1 MDEGFGAVSLPN
13 ALDSKYPSG
22 SKKLKWQRLFP
33 QKNRWKNELTGQEG
47 RWHVDESLM
56 QRAVK
61 NAILEAGINKN
72 AQLPHF
78 PPFFCNSPDRIR
90 LRHPHHTGT
99 SRAQRCEHH
108 HDLYPCSE
116 PRIWRRGKSA
126 GENVDFYKY
135 PCKICANSQKIKY
148 NKKISKDCKDFTM
161 DTEKL
166 CYVDART
173 GVLRSKY
180 E

>member
-61 NAILEAGINKN
+61 NAILEAGIN
-72 AQLPHF
+72 
-78 PPFFCNSPDRIR
+78 
-90 LRHPHHTGT
+90 
-99 SRAQRCEHH
+99 
-108 HDLYPCSE
+108 DLYPCSK

-126 GENVDFYKY
+126 RQNLDFYKY

-166 CYVDART
+166 YYVDART

>member
-61 NAILEAGINKN
+61 NAILEAGIN
-72 AQLPHF
+72 
-78 PPFFCNSPDRIR
+78 
-90 LRHPHHTGT
+90 
-99 SRAQRCEHH
+99 
-108 HDLYPCSE
+108 DLCPCSK

-126 GENVDFYKY
+126 GQNVDFYKY
-135 PCKICANSQKIKY
+135 PCKICANSQKMKY
-148 NKKISKDCKDFTM
+148 NKEIRKNCKDFTM
-161 DTEKL
+161 DMEKL
-166 CYVDART
+166 C
-173 GVLRSKY
+173 
-180 E
+180 